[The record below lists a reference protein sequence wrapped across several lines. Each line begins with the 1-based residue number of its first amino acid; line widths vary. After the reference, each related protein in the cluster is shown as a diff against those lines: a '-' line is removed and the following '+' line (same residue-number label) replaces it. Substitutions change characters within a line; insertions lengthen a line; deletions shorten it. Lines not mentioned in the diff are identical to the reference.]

1 MVVYKLDEEGDLNI
15 IFLVMIDH
23 KIIMIDRFIYEIKK
37 GRKYTTP

>member
-37 GRKYTTP
+37 